1 MPERL
6 QKILAE
12 GGFGSR
18 RECEQ
23 LILEGRVE
31 VDREVVT
38 QLGTRVDPEAQS
50 IRVDGQ
56 KLKPVYKRYFAVNK
70 PRGVLSTN
78 KDPSGRPRVV
88 DLIPTDQRVY
98 TVGRLDKDSEGL
110 IIVTNDGDL
119 ANQLTH
125 PRYGVEKTYLIQV
138 AGHPTREQMESLIKG
153 VHLAEGF
160 VQIKHFAFKRKQKHT
175 TEIEIVLDEG
185 RNREVRR
192 LLARIGHKVLFLRR
206 VAIGSF
212 VLEGLPFGANRQL
225 TQEEVAQLSVNP
237 KRRTSNSGN
246 KKTTKARPQNKIAS
260 DRDKTTDGPGSKTTE
275 PGSRKAKP
283 GTRKKKSTR
292 PGFSTGTG
300 SGGRSGSSSPGKRT
314 SRKAAPKRKS
324 GARAGSSSTTRSGS
338 SSTKR
343 GMKKGAAKQ
352 GATNKQGAIKQG
364 AKKKGVKKT
373 TRGKSNS
380 PEARTS
386 RRGQG
391 RNKPAS
397 KANSRSKSRRR

>member
-18 RECEQ
+18 RECET

-31 VDREVVT
+31 VDREIVLK
-38 QLGTRVDPEAQS
+38 LGTRVDPQAQT

-56 KLKPVYKRYFAVNK
+56 KLKIAHKKYYAVNK
-70 PRGVLSTN
+70 PRGVISTN

-125 PRYGVEKTYLIQV
+125 PRFGIEKTYLIQV
-138 AGHPTREQMESLIKG
+138 EGHPTREQMDSLVSG
-153 VHLAEGF
+153 VYLAEGF
-160 VQIKHFAFKRKQKHT
+160 VQIKSYLFKRKQKNT

-206 VAIGSF
+206 VAVGSY
-212 VLEGLPFGANRQL
+212 LMEGIPFGDHRQL
-225 TQEEVAQLSVNP
+225 TTEEVQLLSVNP
-237 KRRTSNSGN
+237 KRKAG
-246 KKTTKARPQNKIAS
+246 KKPKAGQ
-260 DRDKTTDGPGSKTTE
+260 SKVHANQLV
-275 PGSRKAKP
+275 KKKVA
-283 GTRKKKSTR
+283 RKKVARKKIEGEKN
-292 PGFSTGTG
+292 P
-300 SGGRSGSSSPGKRT
+300 SGGGRR
-314 SRKAAPKRKS
+314 
-324 GARAGSSSTTRSGS
+324 
-338 SSTKR
+338 
-343 GMKKGAAKQ
+343 
-352 GATNKQGAIKQG
+352 
-364 AKKKGVKKT
+364 KKGVRKTVKKSQNHGSRSTRGAARKKVVKKKT
-373 TRGKSNS
+373 VTRGKKK
-380 PEARTS
+380 TVQ
-386 RRGQG
+386 RGQKKSAARG
-391 RNKPAS
+391 KARVSKPG
-397 KANSRSKSRRR
+397 KKR